1 MRCLLDTTKA
11 THFGTS
17 KVIKKHIILQA
28 KNKQKPLGMSFQG
41 AECLKQKNFRPISWR
56 IFCFLSFRHQ
66 TCKALQPRQSSRL
79 VWLVRL
85 CGQ

>member
-11 THFGTS
+11 TRLGTS

-41 AECLKQKNFRPISWR
+41 AECLKQKK
-56 IFCFLSFRHQ
+56 L
-66 TCKALQPRQSSRL
+66 
-79 VWLVRL
+79 
-85 CGQ
+85 